1 MPIEVKVGPPLL
13 VINQGSTFMAT
24 DQRGE
29 IDLESDQGVFV
40 SDTRFVSSYK
50 LYINLRPWE
59 LVASSPLTHYAARVH
74 LTNPAIV
81 TEDGKIAPH
90 SLSLVIT
97 RTVGDGIHE
106 DLEITNYAGHP
117 VRFMLEIALR
127 SDFADIF
134 EVKDRRFVRRGHI
147 VTRWDAARGELS
159 NTYEHGDF
167 RRALVYRAVSEGAR
181 PLYDNGRVVFE
192 IALAPNATWH
202 GCADFIF
209 VLGEREHRP
218 VRQCHSHLRR
228 DTELDLLHE
237 EWKSYCTQVDST
249 NWELCR
255 TLEQSLEDLGSL
267 RLHEHDY
274 RREIWL
280 PAAGVP
286 WFVTVFGRDSI
297 IVSLQCMSVYPAFAL
312 GTLKKLAEFQA
323 REMDDW
329 RDAEPGKILHEVRF
343 GELAHLGRIP
353 TPYYGTADATTL
365 YLVLLH
371 EAWKW
376 LGDEGLPREHRET
389 ALRCLE
395 WADRYGDLDG
405 DGFQEYRSRSPK
417 GYENMGW
424 KDSGDAVVYPDGSQ
438 VPQPKAL
445 CELQGYLF
453 DARLRMA
460 ELFDALGEPD
470 RAASLRRQALEL
482 QQRFQRAFWCEEMG
496 FYAFA
501 LDPDKRPV
509 RTVASNPGHL
519 LWSGIVPPECAPKVA
534 ARLMAEDMW
543 SGWGIR
549 TLSSA
554 NPAYNPISYQRGSVW
569 PHDNGIIAL
578 GLKRYGLVEEANRV
592 AEGIF
597 AAARHFDS
605 YRLPELFAGLP
616 REPGTFPVPYT
627 RANVPQAWAAGSVFH
642 LLQAILGLRADAPR
656 GRLYVHPTLPE
667 WLPDVEVR
675 QLRVGEARLALRFWR
690 DGGRSRWEVLRRDGD
705 LEVVEEPWS
714 PPRLAPEG

>member
-1 MPIEVKVGPPLL
+1 
-13 VINQGSTFMAT
+13 
-24 DQRGE
+24 
-29 IDLESDQGVFV
+29 
-40 SDTRFVSSYK
+40 
-50 LYINLRPWE
+50 
-59 LVASSPLTHYAARVH
+59 
-74 LTNPAIV
+74 
-81 TEDGKIAPH
+81 
-90 SLSLVIT
+90 
-97 RTVGDGIHE
+97 
-106 DLEITNYAGHP
+106 
-117 VRFMLEIALR
+117 
-127 SDFADIF
+127 
-134 EVKDRRFVRRGHI
+134 
-147 VTRWDAARGELS
+147 
-159 NTYEHGDF
+159 
-167 RRALVYRAVSEGAR
+167 
-181 PLYDNGRVVFE
+181 
-192 IALAPNATWH
+192 
-202 GCADFIF
+202 
-209 VLGEREHRP
+209 
-218 VRQCHSHLRR
+218 
-228 DTELDLLHE
+228 
-237 EWKSYCTQVDST
+237 
-249 NWELCR
+249 
-255 TLEQSLEDLGSL
+255 
-267 RLHEHDY
+267 
-274 RREIWL
+274 
-280 PAAGVP
+280 
-286 WFVTVFGRDSI
+286 
-297 IVSLQCMSVYPAFAL
+297 
-312 GTLKKLAEFQA
+312 
-323 REMDDW
+323 
-329 RDAEPGKILHEVRF
+329 
-343 GELAHLGRIP
+343 
-353 TPYYGTADATTL
+353 
-365 YLVLLH
+365 
-371 EAWKW
+371 
-376 LGDEGLPREHRET
+376 
-389 ALRCLE
+389 
-395 WADRYGDLDG
+395 
-405 DGFQEYRSRSPK
+405 
-417 GYENMGW
+417 
-424 KDSGDAVVYPDGSQ
+424 
-438 VPQPKAL
+438 
-445 CELQGYLF
+445 
-453 DARLRMA
+453 MA